1 MKKIKIFFKINKL
14 VKISELAMFDKLYS
28 VFVTNWYTFCWNY
41 QTLTVSKGYG
51 ISFVVLSVVVNFLI

>member
-1 MKKIKIFFKINKL
+1 ML

-28 VFVTNWYTFCWNY
+28 VFVTNWCTFCWNY
-41 QTLTVSKGYG
+41 QTLTVSKSYG